1 MARTLA
7 DARHWMH
14 QGASLIAASLEGLDD
29 EAFTAP
35 SRLSGW
41 TRAHVVAHLSANA
54 DAVGNLVHWAATG
67 EPTPMY
73 SSPEQRAADIEAG
86 STRSG
91 VDLTAWFARS
101 AAQLDA
107 AMAALTAEQWQAEVV
122 TAQGRTVPASET
134 PWMRSREVM
143 VHAVDL
149 GSGIGFADLPPDFL
163 DALCDDIADKR
174 GAAAGTA
181 SAGPKL
187 VVITTD
193 ADGCWEIAGAGQPTA
208 VTGTLA
214 AVTSYLAGRDP
225 SGVVAPNGA
234 PAPDLPAWL

>member
-7 DARHWMH
+7 ESRRWMRE
-14 QGASLIAASLEGLDD
+14 GASLVSDSLDGLDED
-29 EAFTAP
+29 AFTTLTDLP
-35 SRLSGW
+35 GW

-54 DAVGNLVHWAATG
+54 DAVGNLVYWAATG

-73 SSPEQRAADIEAG
+73 ASSEQRGADIEAG

-91 VDLTAWFARS
+91 ADLTAWFARS

-107 AMAALTAEQWQAEVV
+107 AMDALTAEQWQADVV

-149 GSGIGFADLPPDFL
+149 GAGIGFADLPVDFL
-163 DALCDDIADKR
+163 DALCTDIAGKR
-174 GAAAGTA
+174 
-181 SAGPKL
+181 SAGAGSAFAGPAL
-187 VVITTD
+187 VVVTTD
-193 ADGCWEIAGAGQPTA
+193 ADGCWEIAGTGEPIG
-208 VTGTLA
+208 VHGTLA
-214 AVTSYLAGRDP
+214 AVTSYLAGRDA
-225 SGVVAPNGA
+225 SGAVTANGS